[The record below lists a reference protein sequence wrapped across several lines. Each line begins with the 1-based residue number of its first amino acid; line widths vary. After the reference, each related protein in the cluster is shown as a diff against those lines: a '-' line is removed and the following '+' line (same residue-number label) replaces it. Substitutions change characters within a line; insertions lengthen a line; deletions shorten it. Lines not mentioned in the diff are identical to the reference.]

1 MFTIEHEFNS
11 YELNMK
17 SVSNNKN
24 NITQG
29 RIQNKNFQKHVTL
42 IQDQFKR
49 LFKGEN
55 LPLTKKKMNIHIE
68 I

>member
-29 RIQNKNFQKHVTL
+29 RI
-42 IQDQFKR
+42 
-49 LFKGEN
+49 
-55 LPLTKKKMNIHIE
+55 
-68 I
+68 